1 MEEGLSPSI
10 TKKLLIVTL
19 VLIGV
24 VLLVGEEDDPG
35 LLTET
40 AQTAE
45 MENAEP
51 GAFAYGSDPS
61 PAYAEEEA
69 EDDYIIEEYTEDG
82 VDTAESDG
90 VSADDGEVQ
99 PLSEEEFL
107 MDDTQGFDPQPM
119 MDVEPAY

>member
-45 MENAEP
+45 MENTEP
-51 GAFAYGSDPS
+51 GAFAYGADASA
-61 PAYAEEEA
+61 AYAEEEA
-69 EDDYIIEEYTEDG
+69 EDDYIIEEYAEDV
-82 VDTAESDG
+82 VDTADSDG
-90 VSADDGEVQ
+90 ISADDGEVQ

-107 MDDTQGFDPQPM
+107 MDDTQGFDPEPM